1 MKNLNSNLILHFKK
15 PHNTGEISCPDAV
28 GKSDGTEC
36 PGNIIFTARIN
47 KNIIRNIKF
56 KASGCSYTIAAA
68 SYLTTLAKNKDIL
81 KSTLITGKE
90 LEKYLGKFPEEKRYV
105 LDAAINTLQNLIS
118 DYISKSHTENI
129 YKKKN
134 KKVAVAMSGG
144 IDSSMTAKILK
155 DNGWEIIGVTMKL
168 LPYDFG
174 WKDSSK
180 TCCSPKDIEAARRV
194 SLKLNIPHVVI
205 NFIQPFEEKI
215 INPFCLEYQ
224 QGRTPNPCV
233 ECNNY
238 IKFGALLEKIKTLG
252 ASFLATGHY
261 CRIEKSLNSGL
272 YEIKK
277 GLDKSKDQSYVL
289 WKLNQDQISQIKT
302 PIGILSKDDVR
313 KKTNSIFPFL
323 EKKNESQDICFIPED
338 NFHSFLASKL
348 KTIKEGAIINT
359 NGKIIGAHK
368 GYPFYTIGQRKGLGI
383 SHSKPLYVKEIIPE
397 KNIIMAGEEK
407 DIMQKSLKVKNTNF
421 ISGNPPGNNFKAMV
435 KIRYN
440 FKEASAE
447 IKIESK
453 KTAAIF
459 FDKPQK
465 AITPGQSAVF
475 YTGDTLIGGGVI
487 TKS

>member
-1 MKNLNSNLILHFKK
+1 MKNLNSNLILHFEK
-15 PHNTGEISCPDAV
+15 PHNIGEISFPDAV
-28 GKSDGTEC
+28 GKSDGPEC

-47 KNIIRNIKF
+47 KNIIRDIKF

-90 LEKYLGKFPEEKRYV
+90 LEKYLGKFPEEKKPV

-144 IDSSMTAKILK
+144 IDSSMAAKILK

-174 WKDSSK
+174 WKDGAK
-180 TCCSPKDIEAARRV
+180 TCCSRKDIEAARKV

-205 NFIQPFEEKI
+205 NLIRPFEENI
-215 INPFCLEYQ
+215 INSFCLEYQ
-224 QGRTPNPCV
+224 HGRTPNPCV
-233 ECNNY
+233 ECNKY
-238 IKFGALLEKIKTLG
+238 IKFGVLLEKIKTLG

-261 CRIEKSLNSGL
+261 CRIEKSPNSVL

-289 WKLNQDQISQIKT
+289 WKLNQHQISQIKT
-302 PIGILSKDDVR
+302 PIGMFSKDDVR

-348 KTIKEGAIINT
+348 KNIKEGAIINT
-359 NGKIIGAHK
+359 NGKNIGTHK

-397 KNIIMAGEEK
+397 KNIIMVGEEK

-421 ISGNPPGNNFKAMV
+421 ISGNPPGNDFKAMV

-440 FKEASAE
+440 FKETSAE

-453 KTAAIF
+453 KTATII

-475 YTGDTLIGGGVI
+475 YTGNTLIGGGVI
-487 TKS
+487 IKS

>member
-1 MKNLNSNLILHFKK
+1 
-15 PHNTGEISCPDAV
+15 
-28 GKSDGTEC
+28 
-36 PGNIIFTARIN
+36 
-47 KNIIRNIKF
+47 
-56 KASGCSYTIAAA
+56 
-68 SYLTTLAKNKDIL
+68 
-81 KSTLITGKE
+81 
-90 LEKYLGKFPEEKRYV
+90 
-105 LDAAINTLQNLIS
+105 
-118 DYISKSHTENI
+118 ENI

-155 DNGWEIIGVTMKL
+155 DNGWETIGVTMKL
-168 LPYDFG
+168 LPLDFS
-174 WKDSSK
+174 WKDSAK
-180 TCCSPKDIEAARRV
+180 TCCSRKDIEAARKV

-215 INPFCLEYQ
+215 IKPFCLEYQ
-224 QGRTPNPCV
+224 HGHTPNPCV
-233 ECNNY
+233 ECNKY
-238 IKFGALLEKIKTLG
+238 IKFGVLLEKIKTLG

-261 CRIEKSLNSGL
+261 CRIEKSPNSGS

-302 PIGILSKDDVR
+302 PIGMFSKDDVR

-348 KTIKEGAIINT
+348 KNIKEGTIINT
-359 NGKIIGAHK
+359 NGKNIGTHK

-383 SHSKPLYVKEIIPE
+383 SYSKPLYVKEIIPE
-397 KNIIMAGEEK
+397 ENVIVAGEEK
-407 DIMQKSLKVKNTNF
+407 DILQKSLKVKNTNF
-421 ISGNPPGNNFKAMV
+421 IAGNPPGNNFKAMV

-440 FKEASAE
+440 FKETPAE
-447 IKIESK
+447 IKIVSK
-453 KTAAIF
+453 KTAAII

-465 AITPGQSAVF
+465 AITPGQSAAF
-475 YTGDTLIGGGVI
+475 YVDDTLIGGGVI
-487 TKS
+487 MKS

>member
-1 MKNLNSNLILHFKK
+1 MKNLNSNLILHFEK
-15 PHNTGEISCPDAV
+15 PHNIGEISCPDA
-28 GKSDGTEC
+28 GGRSDVPEC
-36 PGNIIFTARIN
+36 PGNIVFTARIN
-47 KNIIRNIKF
+47 KNIIRDIKF

-90 LEKYLGKFPEEKRYV
+90 IEKYLGKFPEEKKPV
-105 LDAAINTLQNLIS
+105 LNAAINTLQDLIS
-118 DYISKSHTENI
+118 DYISKSQTENI

-144 IDSSMTAKILK
+144 IDSSMAAKILK

-174 WKDSSK
+174 WKDGAK
-180 TCCSPKDIEAARRV
+180 TCCSRKDIETARKV

-205 NFIQPFEEKI
+205 NLIRPFEENI

-224 QGRTPNPCV
+224 HGRTPNPCV
-233 ECNNY
+233 ECNKY
-238 IKFGALLEKIKTLG
+238 IKFGVLLEKIKTLG

-261 CRIEKSLNSGL
+261 CRIEKSPDSGL

-277 GLDKSKDQSYVL
+277 GLDESKDQSYVL

-302 PIGILSKDDVR
+302 PIGMFSKDDVR

-323 EKKNESQDICFIPED
+323 EKKSESQDICFIPED

-348 KTIKEGAIINT
+348 KNIKEGVIINT
-359 NGKIIGAHK
+359 NGKIIGTHK

-397 KNIIMAGEEK
+397 KNIIIVGEEK
-407 DIMQKSLKVKNTNF
+407 DIMKKSLKVKNTNF
-421 ISGNPPGNNFKAMV
+421 ISGNLPGNNFKATV

-440 FKEASAE
+440 FKETSAE
-447 IKIESK
+447 IKIEDK
-453 KTAAIF
+453 ETATII

-487 TKS
+487 IKS